1 MSLTKASYSLI
12 NGAPVNVLD
21 YGADPTGTTDSYAAI
36 QAALTASRNIYI
48 PEGIYL
54 ISASL
59 APRTNQ
65 YISGAGNTQT
75 ILKATTVG
83 INVLNYPSGAF
94 SNVILRDFQI
104 DGDSKATACIS
115 FIGSSQGAVSS
126 CFFERIALAN
136 AVTYQF
142 YLSNITYCTL
152 NEVRSSG
159 GQYGLYFNDCYDTS
173 VNDALIYN
181 GTQACSLIYK
191 GSQIV
196 FKNSRLFLGD
206 MSAPAILILDGGTA
220 HIFEDCTFE
229 PTALNAVT
237 SEVII
242 KSTGTGTNSV
252 NTDNQFIRCRFIGLF
267 NTKTSC
273 LDVAT
278 VGDVYKL
285 KLFQCGFITPNAGFS
300 IILRSQQFAA
310 FVQNYDLVTYGTLT
324 YADVTVSN
332 IGGQPYYQE
341 NLPGRFSTP
350 VVANIVIG
358 SSSVATGT
366 AQIGWFAAAGSPEG
380 VKNSPVGTL
389 YSRTDGG
396 VGTSFYI
403 KESGTGNTG
412 WAAK

>member
-1 MSLTKASYSLI
+1 MSLTKASYSMI
-12 NGAPVNVLD
+12 TGAPVNVLD

-48 PEGIYL
+48 PEGTYL

-59 APRTNQ
+59 SPRTNQ

-75 ILKATTVG
+75 ILKATANG
-83 INVLNYPSGAF
+83 INVLNYPSGTY

-104 DGDSKATACIS
+104 DGDSKAAACIS
-115 FIGSSQGAVSS
+115 FIGSSQGAISS
-126 CFFERIALAN
+126 CFFERITLAN
-136 AVTYQF
+136 AVIYQF
-142 YLSNITYCTL
+142 YLSKVTYCSL
-152 NEVRSSG
+152 NEVAASG
-159 GQYGLYFNDCYDTS
+159 GQYGLFFSECYDTS

-206 MSAPAILILDGGTA
+206 MTAPAILILDGGTA
-220 HIFEDCTFE
+220 HTFEDCSFE

-242 KSTGTGTNSV
+242 KSTGAGTNSV
-252 NTDNQFIRCRFIGLF
+252 NTDNQFIRCRFIGLY

-278 VGDVYKL
+278 VGSVYKL
-285 KLFQCGFITPNAGFS
+285 KVFQCGFITPASGFS
-300 IILRSQQFAA
+300 IILRVQQYASL
-310 FVQNYDLVTYGTLT
+310 VQNYDLVTYDTLT

-332 IGGQPYYQE
+332 LGGQPYYQE

-350 VVANIVIG
+350 VVANILIG
-358 SSSVATGT
+358 LSSVATGT
-366 AQIGWFAAAGSPEG
+366 AQIGWFADTGSPEG

-396 VGTSFYI
+396 VGTTFYV

-412 WAAK
+412 WVAK